1 MVKVSPENMDKIRPK
16 SLDDIIRA
24 NRDKCSLSLSTKE
37 ELAEL
42 PSIVEM
48 MADQKPVHARLNGW
62 YFICLKENGAM
73 LHFLTGFH
81 EAQDCVW
88 ATSVIVAL
96 DQVHGLALTKSGNI
110 YQLVAK
116 GEGDPSQ
123 VILLHICFQL
133 HNWGVGKMLGV
144 PRIFY

>member
-1 MVKVSPENMDKIRPK
+1 MAKLPQQVMDEIRPK

-42 PSIVEM
+42 PSIVEI
-48 MADQKPVHARLNGW
+48 MADPKPVHARLNGW
-62 YFICLKENGAM
+62 YFVCLKQNDAK

-81 EAQDCVW
+81 EAQDCIW

-96 DQVHGLALTKSGNI
+96 DLEHDHALTKSGNI
-110 YQLVAK
+110 YQLGTK
-116 GEGDPSQ
+116 GEGDPGQ
-123 VILLHICFQL
+123 VILSHICFQFY
-133 HNWGVGKMLGV
+133 NWGIGKRLGV

>member
-1 MVKVSPENMDKIRPK
+1 MATTPQQDLDNILPK

-24 NRDKCSLSLSTKE
+24 NRDKCSLSLSTRE

-48 MADQKPVHARLNGW
+48 MDDQKPIHAKLNGW
-62 YFICLKENGAM
+62 YFICIKEFDAK

-96 DQVHGLALTKSGNI
+96 DLEHGHALTKSGNI
-110 YQLVAK
+110 YQLGTK
-116 GEGDPSQ
+116 GEGDPGQ
-123 VILLHICFQL
+123 AILLHICAQF
-133 HNWGVGKMLGV
+133 HNWGIGEKLGV
-144 PRIFY
+144 PHIFY